1 MNKRKFQAENWF
13 WVRVVTVNLM
23 FLFSSCAVAEP
34 TEIARELEAVSYQ
47 PVPTNMPEIQ
57 AIEGNAEI
65 KLPPSAHEIHAYT
78 TGLRDIF
85 TMVRF
90 SMDAGELAEF
100 MKSTL
105 CDQPLAQSSIVR
117 ESSDNRFDWWVPDQ
131 AHYSEQCNSE
141 KGNSHQQVIVDM
153 SNPEV
158 FIVYVST
165 STY

>member
-1 MNKRKFQAENWF
+1 MNKRKLLVENRF
-13 WVRVVTVNLM
+13 LVRLVIVGLM

-34 TEIARELEAVSYQ
+34 TEIPSELEAFSYQ
-47 PVPTNMPEIQ
+47 PVPTNLPEIE

-65 KLPPSAHEIHAYT
+65 KLPPSAREIHAYT

-85 TMVRF
+85 IMVRF
-90 SMDAGELAEF
+90 SMDARELSEF

-105 CDQPLAQSSIVR
+105 CDHPLAKSTTVQ
-117 ESSDNRFDWWVPDQ
+117 ESSGNKFDWWVPDQ
-131 AHYSEQCNSE
+131 AQYSEECNGE

-153 SNPEV
+153 SNSEK